1 MTALPAHDPGDRE
14 FEQRILAVV
23 PRVVH
28 VAFEADERDIVTRL
42 DAVEQQLRQTGMT
55 VVVLGQFSSGKS
67 SLLNALLEE
76 PEGIFPVDS
85 YLSTRALTSARW
97 GPDET
102 ITLTLTA
109 RGDALAESRLVGRDE
124 LRAYICEAEVQ
135 DGTASADA
143 DRVRSVSIVT
153 PNTKLRDDVVL
164 IDTPGV
170 GGVVPGHT
178 EATLGVLSQPDADLV
193 LYVIDAG
200 RLPLPSEIAFIER
213 VAQAVDAGRSPER
226 LLFVVT
232 KADQE
237 SDWDTLV
244 REARARLSAVPGIGE
259 RIAILPVSSDS
270 RIRQLAGDEP
280 PDDTLTGFTQFEAR
294 LWSDVARARLR
305 LRTGSALS
313 ELDLA
318 VQSLLAPVRSAL
330 DVLAAGDAATRA
342 ELEASAEKQ
351 RAEADRLTEGSA
363 DWPEDLRTALAG
375 VATSLS
381 ARAAADLAGLWRSV
395 RAGYRQNRAWLDD
408 PQLIIDELAGRLA
421 LLVGELS
428 QAAAQQITAACDAVA
443 ERTGLRVRSPALD
456 GVPLPPLPGRLRNAP
471 AAVSS
476 PIADNLAVAFD
487 AAKTGADT
495 GSGFGGMVGR
505 IVWEQATQRE
515 LQAAKPL
522 IRMVGGA
529 VEAVVPGGA
538 AQDSPGTVAGRIVG
552 ALVGAVIAFTSKARA
567 IGKMARAQRINA
579 LDDLFEQWETD
590 QRSFLD
596 DAIRGI
602 VDAGAT
608 GAEADLR
615 SRIAQ
620 RQAEFKA
627 AASEV
632 TAAMQAVGRDSAA
645 AAAEL
650 SARREVL
657 EDIQRTVAALAG
669 ELRTRLEPKER

>member
-1 MTALPAHDPGDRE
+1 
-14 FEQRILAVV
+14 
-23 PRVVH
+23 
-28 VAFEADERDIVTRL
+28 
-42 DAVEQQLRQTGMT
+42 
-55 VVVLGQFSSGKS
+55 VLGQFSSGKS

-109 RGDALAESRLVGRDE
+109 RGDAPAESRLVGRDE

-135 DGTASADA
+135 DGTAAADA

-153 PNTKLRDDVVL
+153 PNPKLRDDVVL
-164 IDTPGV
+164 IDTPGI
-170 GGVVPGHT
+170 GGVVRGHT
-178 EATLGVLSQPDADLV
+178 EATVGVLSQPDADLV
-193 LYVIDAG
+193 LYAIDAG
-200 RLPLPSEIAFIER
+200 RLPLPSEIGFIER
-213 VAQAVDAGRSPER
+213 VVQAVDAGRSPER

-244 REARARLSAVPGIGE
+244 RQARARLSAVPGIGE
-259 RIAILPVSSDS
+259 RVAILPVSSDS
-270 RIRQLAGDEP
+270 RMRQLVGDEP
-280 PDDTLTGFTQFEAR
+280 TDDTLTGFAQFEAR

-330 DVLAAGDAATRA
+330 DVLAAGDSATRA

-351 RAEADRLTEGSA
+351 RAEAERLTEGSA
-363 DWPEDLRTALAG
+363 DWPENLRTALSG

-381 ARAAADLAGLWRSV
+381 ARATADLAELWRSV
-395 RAGYRQNRAWLDD
+395 RAGYRENRAWLDD
-408 PQLIIDELAGRLA
+408 PQLIIDELAGWLA

-428 QAAAQQITAACDAVA
+428 QAAAQQIAAACDAVA
-443 ERTGLRVRSPALD
+443 ERSGLRVRSPALA
-456 GVPLPPLPGRLRNAP
+456 GVPLPPLPGRVMATPEAGR
-471 AAVSS
+471 S
-476 PIADNLAVAFD
+476 PIADNLALAFD

-495 GSGFGGMVGR
+495 GSAFGGMVGR
-505 IVWEQATQRE
+505 IVWD
-515 LQAAKPL
+515 QAAQKAIGDGKP
-522 IRMVGGA
+522 IIKMVGDA
-529 VEAVVPGGA
+529 VEAVVPGAA
-538 AQDSPGTVAGRIVG
+538 AQESIG
-552 ALVGAVIAFTSKARA
+552 ALVGRIAGSLVGAVLAFTSKARA
-567 IGKMARAQRINA
+567 IGKMARAQRIGA
-579 LDDLFEQWETD
+579 LDDLFAQWETD

-596 DAIRGI
+596 DAIHGI
-602 VDAGAT
+602 VDVGAT
-608 GAEADLR
+608 EAEADLR

-620 RQAEFKA
+620 RQAECKA

-632 TAAMQAVGRDSAA
+632 AAAMQAVGRDSAA
-645 AAAEL
+645 AVAEL

-669 ELRTRLEPKER
+669 ELRTRLESEAR